1 MRSLWSGLALRSA
14 LALFLVHVA
23 ATASAQTPLGSAWT
37 YQGRLAQA
45 GAPASGSIPMVFK
58 LWDAAS
64 AGNQVGPTLTFN
76 GVGGNPPPVS
86 VSNGVFTVSLDFGAG
101 VFGPSARWLEITVN
115 GVALAPR
122 QAVDST
128 PAAAFSMAPWA
139 TLGSNL
145 SYTGGNVGIGTTQPS
160 TALQVARATGDTE
173 IGIVGGNG
181 GRRWTL
187 QSSAGGAVNLSG
199 TFQIIDRT
207 AGAFRLLIDPT
218 GNVGIGT
225 STPNSK
231 LSVAGGGDFT
241 GDLGIGG
248 RAQIVGD
255 ATVYED
261 LVVRKNLGVNTLGIP
276 QSRVHVVGD
285 VRVDSGFLG
294 VNLNGPAQS
303 RLHVNGDVRIDSGS
317 LRIDSGALTFG
328 SLTDNS
334 DPMYITRQNVSPDY
348 SQLVI
353 NLGDNP
359 GSEPPPG
366 DDLVILANGAVQFV
380 FRSNGSAFKT
390 GAPNWFVLSDAR
402 AKHDIEPLTG
412 VLDRLMAL
420 KGHTFFYNE
429 PNIPGARPG
438 RCIGFVAQEV
448 EPIFPDWV
456 STDSSGLKSL
466 QVAGFEALAVEA
478 LRDLRAE
485 KDAEIAAARAANEA
499 NDKKLEE
506 LRQENAAL
514 HARLDILE
522 GALRELAAR
531 MATDQ
536 PTRKKQ

>member
-1 MRSLWSGLALRSA
+1 MRIPIRSAVRFPEEIAMRSLWSGLALRSA

-37 YQGRLAQA
+37 YQGRLAQS
-45 GAPASGSIPMVFK
+45 GSPASGSIPMVFT

-145 SYTGGNVGIGTTQPS
+145 SYTGGNVGIGTTQPN
-160 TALQVARATGDTE
+160 TALEVSRATGDTE
-173 IGIVGGNG
+173 IGILGGDS

-187 QSSAGGAVNLSG
+187 QSSAGGEGALSG

-207 AGAFRLLIDPT
+207 AGAARMLIDPM

-225 STPNSK
+225 SAPTSK
-231 LSVAGGGDFT
+231 LSVAGGGSFT

-248 RAQIVGD
+248 HARVLGD
-255 ATVYED
+255 ATVYQD
-261 LVVRKNLGVNTLGIP
+261 LVVLKNLGVNTLGIP

-285 VRVDSGFLG
+285 VRVDSG
-294 VNLNGPAQS
+294 
-303 RLHVNGDVRIDSGS
+303 
-317 LRIDSGALTFG
+317 ALQFG
-328 SLTDNS
+328 SITDNS
-334 DPMYITRQNVSPDY
+334 DPMYIVRQNNSPDY

-359 GSEPPPG
+359 GSDAPPG
-366 DDLVILANGAVQFV
+366 DDLIIRAGTVTQFI
-380 FRSNGSAFKT
+380 FRSNGTAAKT
-390 GAPNWFVLSDAR
+390 GAPLWATISDAR
-402 AKHDIEPLTG
+402 AKHDIEPLNG

-448 EPIFPDWV
+448 EPVFPDWV
-456 STDSSGLKSL
+456 STDSSGLKTL

-485 KDAEIAAARAANEA
+485 KDAQIAAARAANAA

-506 LRQENAAL
+506 LRHENAAL
-514 HARLDILE
+514 HARLDSLE
-522 GALRELAAR
+522 GALRELTAR
-531 MATDQ
+531 MAAEHRTQ
-536 PTRKKQ
+536 KSP